1 MDIESKIIDKFNE
14 IKKLGFV
21 KNNRPGNDG
30 GVGNT
35 FEDYLEVD
43 ENNQT
48 EADFENFEVKS
59 KRQFTKSYMSL
70 YTKKP
75 THPENGDN
83 YMRETFGVYD
93 EEYPNIKVL
102 RTSIYA
108 HRWSLVYKKLNI
120 KLKVDKD
127 SEKIIFCVADLDFN
141 VINEEIYWTFDDIYT
156 GAKKLN
162 DLFVVNAETK
172 ILNGEEYY
180 FYKDALVYIGFKGID
195 KFIELIEK
203 GKVRYDNRLGVYRTG
218 KKKGSPHNHG
228 GGFRISPKD
237 IHELYHNCI
246 TLN

>member
-75 THPENGDN
+75 THPENGDS

-93 EEYPNIKVL
+93 EEYPDIKVL

-120 KLKVDKD
+120 EKLKLLFLNLFIQIFQFLNISFK
-127 SEKIIFCVADLDFN
+127 SESSMKSIFFSIISELQVSLTTSNC
-141 VINEEIYWTFDDIYT
+141 
-156 GAKKLN
+156 
-162 DLFVVNAETK
+162 FVR
-172 ILNGEEYY
+172 
-180 FYKDALVYIGFKGID
+180 IG
-195 KFIELIEK
+195 L
-203 GKVRYDNRLGVYRTG
+203 T
-218 KKKGSPHNHG
+218 P
-228 GGFRISPKD
+228 
-237 IHELYHNCI
+237 
-246 TLN
+246 

>member
-1 MDIESKIIDKFNE
+1 
-14 IKKLGFV
+14 
-21 KNNRPGNDG
+21 
-30 GVGNT
+30 
-35 FEDYLEVD
+35 
-43 ENNQT
+43 
-48 EADFENFEVKS
+48 
-59 KRQFTKSYMSL
+59 MSL

-75 THPENGDN
+75 THPENGDS

-93 EEYPNIKVL
+93 EEYPDIKVL

-120 KLKVDKD
+120 KLNVDRDAKR
-127 SEKIIFCVADLDFN
+127 IVFCVADLDFN
-141 VINEEIYWTFDDIYT
+141 IINEEIYWSFDDIYA

-172 ILNGEEYY
+172 TLDGEEYY

-203 GKVRYDNRLGVYRTG
+203 GKVRYDNRLGIYRTG
-218 KKKGSPHNHG
+218 TKKGSPHNHG

-237 IHELYHNCI
+237 IHELYNNCI
-246 TLN
+246 ALD